1 MYCGKCGAT
10 IAEGAERCSA
20 CGEPV
25 TSSGDPASSPTS
37 GSARSAQL
45 RVAYAGFWLRAL
57 ACIVD
62 LTILSLAMAPA
73 TFKLLATNVGAQA
86 SPRDILAFYMG
97 GTQQATAIMLLVQ
110 LVLWLYY
117 ASMESSRWQ
126 ATLGKRLFG
135 LYVTDLGGKQITF
148 ARASGRHF
156 GKLVSQFVLFLG
168 YVMAGF
174 TARKQ
179 ALHDMLA
186 GCLVLRKI

>member
-1 MYCGKCGAT
+1 
-10 IAEGAERCSA
+10 
-20 CGEPV
+20 
-25 TSSGDPASSPTS
+25 
-37 GSARSAQL
+37 
-45 RVAYAGFWLRAL
+45 LRAL